1 MTSQV
6 IDVDAG
12 NFNQEVIE
20 ASRQLPVLIDFW
32 APWCAPCKALGPM
45 LEKLAQDYNGKFRLV
60 KINSDESIELARQFG
75 VRSIPDVRAIR
86 NGKQVAQFVGALP
99 MPQLRAFVDNLIP
112 SDSETARMRAA
123 ELMQAGDASGAAL
136 ALSEALSL
144 DAKNDLARLELAE
157 LMIEQDQ
164 LEEGEKLL
172 DAMRPNID
180 LDGRSETLRASIT
193 FRRSVA
199 SGPDDDEL
207 KSRIATHPADLAARL
222 TLAERYAAKRAYR
235 TAMDALLE
243 IIRLDRNWRE
253 GAARKQMLAIFSLAE
268 GEPELVSE
276 YRKRLAS
283 ALH

>member
-1 MTSQV
+1 MAPHV
-6 IDVDAG
+6 IEVDAG
-12 NFNQEVIE
+12 NFNQEVME
-20 ASRQLPVLIDFW
+20 ASKRAPVLIDFW

-45 LEKLAQDYNGKFRLV
+45 LEKLVKDYDGKFRLV

-99 MPQLRAFVDNLIP
+99 MPRLRAFIDKLIP
-112 SDSETARMRAA
+112 SDSETARLRALDLKK
-123 ELMQAGDASGAAL
+123 EGDAAAAVL
-136 ALSEALSL
+136 ALSKALSL
-144 DAKNDLARLELAE
+144 DPKNDLARLDLAE
-157 LMIEQDQ
+157 LMIEQDK
-164 LEEGEKLL
+164 LDESEKLL
-172 DAMRPNID
+172 DQVRPNID
-180 LDGRSETLRASIT
+180 WDGRGEALRASIA

-207 KSRIATHPADLAARL
+207 KARIVAHPGDLDARL

-235 TAMDALLE
+235 QALEALLE

-253 GAARKQMLAIFSLAE
+253 GAARKQMLAIFKLAE

-283 ALH
+283 ALY